1 LYKKYYSQIS
11 REREKKEKRKE
22 PEKERKDLKTTPG
35 HGGRKAVPLF
45 THAESLF
52 SVHFPDLCKAATNRL
67 DLQDT
72 DDKHAPV
79 QTKAADAASGRQ
91 VRKSGA
97 ERKSQI
103 AAEKK

>member
-1 LYKKYYSQIS
+1 MKRA
-11 REREKKEKRKE
+11 RERKKRLEKPR
-22 PEKERKDLKTTPG
+22 G

-67 DLQDT
+67 DLQYT

>member
-1 LYKKYYSQIS
+1 MKRA
-11 REREKKEKRKE
+11 RERKKRREKPR
-22 PEKERKDLKTTPG
+22 G

-79 QTKAADAASGRQ
+79 QTKAADAAPSPAG
-91 VRKSGA
+91 KSENLEQR
-97 ERKSQI
+97 ERAGQI